1 MNSITKFA
9 MAGALVAAMAVPA
22 YAAKD
27 MANED
32 SGAKVKQGKKPHG
45 GMSGKKG
52 KPHGGM
58 PHGGMMGGMMGGR
71 DMIATFDADGDG
83 RVTQAEVD
91 DYRGN
96 RLAKFDTD
104 GNASLTLSE
113 YEALWLAAMR
123 EKMVDR
129 FQDLDADGDAMVTAE
144 EFKRPYANLVRH
156 MDRNGDGVL
165 TREGEKKEEK
175 EEPNEG

>member
-1 MNSITKFA
+1 MNFTTKIA
-9 MAGALVAAMAVPA
+9 VAGVLLAAMAMPA

-32 SGAKVKQGKKPHG
+32 SGVKVKHGKQPHG

-58 PHGGMMGGMMGGR
+58 MGGGMMGGR
-71 DMIATFDADGDG
+71 DIIATFDADGDG

-91 DYRGN
+91 EYRGS
-96 RLAKFDTD
+96 RLAEFDTD

-129 FQDLDADGDAMVTAE
+129 FQVLDADGDRSE
-144 EFKRPYANLVRH
+144 EHTSELQSH
-156 MDRNGDGVL
+156 
-165 TREGEKKEEK
+165 
-175 EEPNEG
+175 